1 MSLKINTNELESNLD
16 DMPERLAVAVMMIA
30 DTKSKEIEAY
40 AKTNRK
46 WRDRT
51 NQAKANLRC
60 VASRPQRYLVRITL
74 SHGVDYGIWLE
85 LANEKRYAIIQP
97 TLDVYGPKVMSS
109 LDGLMNRLGVSR

>member
-1 MSLKINTNELESNLD
+1 MSLKINTKGLD
-16 DMPERLAVAVMMIA
+16 SSLDGMSERLATAVLMLA
-30 DTKSKEIEAY
+30 DTKSKEIESY
-40 AKTNRK
+40 AKANRK

-60 VASRPQRYLVRITL
+60 VTSRPEKNLVRITL

-85 LANEKRYAIIQP
+85 LANEKRYAIIKP

-109 LDGLMNRLGVSR
+109 LEGLMNRLKG